1 MNQLKKDLMRD
12 YQVPSKYIEQYLEKI
27 DVNKDYGYSFYRSNF
42 MQYLRDSVIDYDF
55 FIHSAL
61 VKFNSKLFLI
71 IGDKGCGKT
80 SSALYFYKKG
90 GDILTDELV
99 YFKKNKIY
107 SIGRSLSLDQD
118 SLDKYFFDFKKFIWK
133 EVQSRLNDSPKY
145 ILDIKLGNKQNELGF
160 LHKIIVLVPQNNP
173 KINLSLSEKLEIIER
188 QLFFNERINNVNLS
202 KLFDAKIEI
211 LMISEL
217 KEKIY
222 NEQI

>member
-1 MNQLKKDLMRD
+1 M
-12 YQVPSKYIEQYLEKI
+12 
-27 DVNKDYGYSFYRSNF
+27 
-42 MQYLRDSVIDYDF
+42 
-55 FIHSAL
+55 
-61 VKFNSKLFLI
+61 
-71 IGDKGCGKT
+71 
-80 SSALYFYKKG
+80 
-90 GDILTDELV
+90 V
-99 YFKKNKIY
+99 YFKKNKFY
-107 SIGRSLSLDQD
+107 SIVRSLSLDQD

-145 ILDIKLGNKQNELGF
+145 ILDIKLGNEQNELDF

-188 QLFFNERINNVNLS
+188 QLFFNERINNINFS
-202 KLFDAKIEI
+202 KLFDVKLEI